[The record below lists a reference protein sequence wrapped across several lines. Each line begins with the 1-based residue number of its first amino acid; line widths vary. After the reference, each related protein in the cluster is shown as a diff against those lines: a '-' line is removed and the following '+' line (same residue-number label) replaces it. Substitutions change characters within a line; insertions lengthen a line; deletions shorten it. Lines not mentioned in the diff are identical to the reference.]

1 MKIKLTPRIVR
12 EMRFP
17 AEAAGKKYILIYDNE
32 LSGFGI
38 RLTAGGKK
46 SYILEIRKGSKATRI
61 TIGNC
66 DTLSLADAR
75 ERARAIRYAAD
86 RGNDP
91 RKITFEEDDN
101 GESILI
107 NPVTGLEAWH
117 KYIEERWKIG
127 AWKPRTYK
135 EHHAVVYPGDGTRQ
149 RGILYDLLDRP
160 LRKIDR
166 AAIEEWMLA
175 NTHRKSY
182 ARLSWRY
189 LRAFLRWCSEVD
201 DYADLLADRHQP
213 SKRAIEALGRQ
224 KPRQD
229 ALQKEHLA
237 AWFDAVRNR
246 LAATNPTAAA
256 FVEFILLTGCR
267 PGEARALTW
276 DNVDTRFRTI
286 VFRDTKAGEQRTIGL
301 TPYVAQLLD
310 TLPRTSSLVFAATQ
324 TGKKLSQCHKQLQRV
339 AEWAGID
346 YVSEHGLR
354 RSFGTLAEWCDLP
367 SGVTAQIMGHKPSA
381 IAEKHYRVRPV
392 GMLREFHERI
402 EKFIIE
408 NAGLAGLLD
417 NGNGQSNGQS
427 NEENGNGNGQ
437 SKGQNNGNGRKRKK
451 KEDSLQ
457 D

>member
-17 AEAAGKKYILIYDNE
+17 PDMAGKKYILVYDTE
-32 LSGFGI
+32 LSGFGV
-38 RLTAGGKK
+38 RLAAGGKK
-46 SYILEIRKGSKATRI
+46 TYIVEIRKGSKSTRI

-66 DTLSLADAR
+66 ETLSLAGAR

-86 RGNDP
+86 QGKDP
-91 RKITFEEDDN
+91 RKIEFGTDDN

-107 NPVTGLEAWH
+107 DPITGLEVWSV
-117 KYIEERWKIG
+117 YVEERWKIG
-127 AWKPRTYK
+127 AWKPRTYA
-135 EHHAVVYPGDGTRQ
+135 EHRSVVYPGDGTRQ
-149 RGILYDLLDRP
+149 RGILYDLLNRP
-160 LRKIDR
+160 LHKIDR

-175 NTHRKSY
+175 NTHRKSF

-189 LRAFLRWCSEVD
+189 LRAFLRWCSETD

-213 SKRAIEALGRQ
+213 SRRAIEALGRP
-224 KPRQD
+224 KAKQD
-229 ALQKEHLA
+229 AVQKEHLA

-256 FVEFILLTGCR
+256 FVQFVLLTGCR

-276 DNVDTRFRTI
+276 DDIDTRFKTI
-286 VFRDTKAGEQRTIGL
+286 TFADTKAGESRTIGL
-301 TPYVAQLLD
+301 TTYVAQLLD
-310 TLPRTSSLVFAATQ
+310 SLPRTSSLVFATQ
-324 TGKKLSQCHKQLQRV
+324 AGKKLSQCHKQLQRV

-392 GMLREFHERI
+392 GMLREFHARI
-402 EKFIIE
+402 ERFIIE
-408 NAGLAGLLD
+408 NAGLSLE
-417 NGNGQSNGQS
+417 NGQSNGQS
-427 NEENGNGNGQ
+427 QSNEENGNR
-437 SKGQNNGNGRKRKK
+437 RKRKK
-451 KEDSLQ
+451 KEESLQ

>member
-17 AEAAGKKYILIYDNE
+17 PDMAGKKYILVYDTE
-32 LSGFGI
+32 LSGFGV
-38 RLTAGGKK
+38 RLAAGGKK
-46 SYILEIRKGSKATRI
+46 TYIVEIRKGSKSTRI

-66 DTLSLADAR
+66 ETLSLAEAK
-75 ERARAIRYAAD
+75 ERARATRYTAD
-86 RGNDP
+86 QGKDP

-107 NPVTGLEAWH
+107 DPITGLEVWH
-117 KYIEERWKIG
+117 TYIEERWKIG

-135 EHHAVVYPGDGTRQ
+135 EHQAVVYPGDGTRQ
-149 RGILYDLLDRP
+149 RGILYDLLTRP
-160 LRKIDR
+160 LHKIDR

-189 LRAFLRWCSEVD
+189 LRAFLRWCSETD

-213 SKRAIEALGRQ
+213 SRRAIEALGRP
-224 KPRQD
+224 KAKQD
-229 ALQKEHLA
+229 AVQREHLA

-256 FVEFILLTGCR
+256 FVQFVLLTGCR

-276 DNVDTRFRTI
+276 DDIDTRFKTI
-286 VFRDTKAGEQRTIGL
+286 TFADTKAGESRTIGL

-310 TLPRTSSLVFAATQ
+310 SLPRTSTLVFATQ
-324 TGKKLSQCHKQLQRV
+324 AGKKLSQCHKQLQRV

-417 NGNGQSNGQS
+417 NGQS

-437 SKGQNNGNGRKRKK
+437 NKGQNNGNGRKHKK
-451 KEDSLQ
+451 KEESLQ

>member
-17 AEAAGKKYILIYDNE
+17 PDMAGKKYILVYDTE
-32 LSGFGI
+32 LSGFGV
-38 RLTAGGKK
+38 RLAAGGKK
-46 SYILEIRKGSKATRI
+46 TYIVEIRKGSKSTRI

-66 DTLSLADAR
+66 ETLSLAEAK
-75 ERARAIRYAAD
+75 ERARATRYTAD
-86 RGNDP
+86 QGKDP

-107 NPVTGLEAWH
+107 DPVTGLEVWH

-127 AWKPRTYK
+127 AWKPRTYA
-135 EHHAVVYPGDGTRQ
+135 EHHSVVYPGDGTRQ
-149 RGILYDLLDRP
+149 RGILYDLLNRP
-160 LRKIDR
+160 LHKIDR

-189 LRAFLRWCSEVD
+189 LRAFLRWCSETD

-213 SKRAIEALGRQ
+213 SRRAIESLGRP
-224 KPRQD
+224 KAKQD

-237 AWFDAVRNR
+237 VWFDAVRTR

-256 FVEFILLTGCR
+256 FVQFVLLTGCR

-276 DNVDTRFRTI
+276 GNIDTRFKTI
-286 VFRDTKAGEQRTIGL
+286 TFADTKAGESRTIGL

-402 EKFIIE
+402 ERFIIE
-408 NAGLAGLLD
+408 NAGLSLE
-417 NGNGQSNGQS
+417 NGQSNGQS
-427 NEENGNGNGQ
+427 QSNEENGNR
-437 SKGQNNGNGRKRKK
+437 RKRKK
-451 KEDSLQ
+451 KEESLQ